1 MVKKI
6 DAAEFH
12 ELLKR
17 DEPVVV
23 KLGAGWCNDCTAQT
37 VQLNELGEEVF
48 EIDTDKEFEL
58 SVSLGVKALP
68 KIKVFKSGQLVREYT
83 GVFNTTADARFFV
96 KNTNS
101 DNV

>member
-1 MVKKI
+1 L
-6 DAAEFH
+6 E
-12 ELLKR
+12 
-17 DEPVVV
+17 
-23 KLGAGWCNDCTAQT
+23 
-37 VQLNELGEEVF
+37 EEVF

-101 DNV
+101 ENV